1 MRVSSRFARG
11 CLARNS
17 IFFIVMKTFVYL
29 VFTCFIST
37 GAFMGALYSKTPFLL
52 YAVGFGIWALF
63 IWGVYRRMKK
73 NDERRSMERQFQD
86 YMRYQLRKSA
96 R

>member
-1 MRVSSRFARG
+1 LLSKESDYFT
-11 CLARNS
+11 
-17 IFFIVMKTFVYL
+17 VMKTFVYL

-37 GAFMGALYSKTPFLL
+37 GAFMGALYSKTPMML

-73 NDERRSMERQFQD
+73 NDERRDMERHFQD
-86 YMRYQLRKSA
+86 YMRYQTRKPT

>member
-1 MRVSSRFARG
+1 M
-11 CLARNS
+11 
-17 IFFIVMKTFVYL
+17 
-29 VFTCFIST
+29 
-37 GAFMGALYSKTPFLL
+37 LL

-86 YMRYQLRKSA
+86 YMRYQVRKPA

>member
-1 MRVSSRFARG
+1 MPDFQHQPI
-11 CLARNS
+11 
-17 IFFIVMKTFVYL
+17 IFMKTFVYL

-37 GAFMGALYSKTPFLL
+37 GAFMGAMYSPRPFLL

-63 IWGVYRRMKK
+63 LWGLNRRMKK
-73 NDERRSMERQFQD
+73 NAERRDMERHFQGD
-86 YMRYQLRKSA
+86 MRYEVRKS

>member
-1 MRVSSRFARG
+1 
-11 CLARNS
+11 
-17 IFFIVMKTFVYL
+17 MKTFVYL

-63 IWGVYRRMKK
+63 LWGLNRRMKK
-73 NDERRSMERQFQD
+73 NAERRDRERYFND
-86 YMRYQLRKSA
+86 FMRANRHQQRY
-96 R
+96 

>member
-1 MRVSSRFARG
+1 
-11 CLARNS
+11 
-17 IFFIVMKTFVYL
+17 MKTFVYL
-29 VFTCFIST
+29 IFTCFIST

-63 IWGVYRRMKK
+63 LSGVNRRMKK
-73 NDERRSMERQFQD
+73 NAERRNMERNFQD
-86 YMRYQLRKSA
+86 YMRYKVRKPN